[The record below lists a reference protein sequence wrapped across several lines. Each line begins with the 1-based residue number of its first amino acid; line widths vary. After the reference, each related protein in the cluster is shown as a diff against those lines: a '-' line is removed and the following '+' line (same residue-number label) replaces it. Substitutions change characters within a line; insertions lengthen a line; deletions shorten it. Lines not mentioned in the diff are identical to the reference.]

1 MFKNYDDVLSFNK
14 AGMDAVMQSGTK
26 LASGMEAMTK
36 EYMAFAGK
44 AFEQTVEGA
53 KAVTSC
59 KTPVE
64 AMQLQQKL
72 AKDMLDASVAEG
84 TKLAEMSTTLSK
96 DVLEP
101 IQACYKGAAK

>member
-1 MFKNYDDVLSFNK
+1 
-14 AGMDAVMQSGTK
+14 
-26 LASGMEAMTK
+26 
-36 EYMAFAGK
+36 
-44 AFEQTVEGA
+44 
-53 KAVTSC
+53 
-59 KTPVE
+59 
-64 AMQLQQKL
+64 MQLQQKL